1 MYFGWDQVQDQ
12 FPYDRISLHNEF
24 YTQVAT
30 ITTTRFKYKN
40 KLSHNL
46 LIVFFL
52 VYIWY
57 KYSFWLFSFKLF
69 VVDSSREQSVEK
81 MTKWVALLVT
91 GDWWPQLLEVRGS
104 ERKSSI
110 ATTKLIETLL
120 LSFSCFNTKY
130 TWTCCFLLFSM
141 ILICFCSDYST
152 IF

>member
-52 VYIWY
+52 VYI
-57 KYSFWLFSFKLF
+57 LFKLTQLITF
-69 VVDSSREQSVEK
+69 DCKIYVASVLVVTIVDSFRQL
-81 MTKWVALLVT
+81 TK
-91 GDWWPQLLEVRGS
+91 
-104 ERKSSI
+104 
-110 ATTKLIETLL
+110 
-120 LSFSCFNTKY
+120 
-130 TWTCCFLLFSM
+130 
-141 ILICFCSDYST
+141 IL
-152 IF
+152 